1 MKIIQCT
8 EKHLDELIFVAK
20 QSFIDAFEKQ
30 TEPNNFQEYVS
41 KAFEPTAVL
50 AELQDSKSIFF
61 FLQTDDGETAGYLKL
76 RWDRS
81 EEFFPTEKAIEL
93 QRIYLLEKF
102 WNKGFGKILLDFS
115 ESYSREQGFEWIYLI
130 VWFQNHGAIKF
141 YEREGWAIFGNKDF
155 QFGTEIHH
163 DYALKKKLIAWFYN
177 KERTFSS
184 LYWGGAF
191 LRKSGGLKR

>member
-1 MKIIQCT
+1 MKIIHCT
-8 EKHLDELIFVAK
+8 ENHLDELIKVAK

-30 TEPNNFQEYVS
+30 TEPDSFQDYMS

-50 AELQDSKSIFF
+50 AELQHSQSIFF
-61 FLQTDDGETAGYLKL
+61 FLQTEGGETAGYLKL

-81 EEFFPTEKAIEL
+81 EEFFTTEKAIEL

-102 WNKGFGKILLDFS
+102 WNKGFGKVLLDFS

-141 YEREGWAIFGNKDF
+141 YEREGWTIFGNKDF
-155 QFGTEIHH
+155 QFGNEIHH
-163 DYALKKKLIAWFYN
+163 DFALKKRL
-177 KERTFSS
+177 
-184 LYWGGAF
+184 
-191 LRKSGGLKR
+191 

>member
-1 MKIIQCT
+1 MLFDTKQTPYFSMKIIHCT
-8 EKHLDELIFVAK
+8 ENHLDELIQVAK

-30 TEPNNFQEYVS
+30 TDPDSFQDYVS
-41 KAFEPTAVL
+41 KTFEPTAVL
-50 AELQDSKSIFF
+50 AELTHPQSIFF

-141 YEREGWAIFGNKDF
+141 YEREGWTIFGNKDF
-155 QFGTEIHH
+155 QFGNEIHH
-163 DYALKKKLIAWFYN
+163 DFALKKKVTI
-177 KERTFSS
+177 R
-184 LYWGGAF
+184 
-191 LRKSGGLKR
+191 